1 MFGLFLA
8 ALLVANLSAGLAS
21 GHPQTESAQSFPPG
35 TAIPNVVT
43 LRNPAQSYALYL
55 PTKYSRDR
63 RWPIVYV
70 FDPLARGPLAL
81 AQFQHA
87 AELHGYIVAVSN
99 NSRNGS
105 WQLELDA
112 AEAMFRDTQQ
122 RLSIDLHR
130 IFFAGLSGG
139 ARVASQLAQ
148 LCKCSAGVLLSGA
161 GFSHPSSPSPES
173 KFPVFSAVGNADFNY
188 RELIPLQET
197 LEKAACPHCLRVFDG
212 PHEWAPPNVMDE
224 GLAWFRIQSM
234 KSQRE
239 PRDNGF
245 IAAQFA
251 AAQTRASALESSGQL
266 LAAWREDRQITETF
280 DTLSDVSSARGN
292 AVKFEKRK
300 GLGDALKRERS
311 DFEEQER
318 LSGEIFYV
326 ASAPK
331 ATDRPST
338 EPAGN
343 AAALT
348 KELRTRARHEKK
360 PDRAL
365 VLRRALDGVFI
376 GSVES
381 GNDALDKKDYVR
393 ASQLFACAAE
403 ANPGS
408 EFSFR
413 NLAIAR
419 ALNGDRKGSLEALRS
434 ARKLTKDIPA
444 FSDWLKQE
452 SAFEHFR
459 EDREFEALIGD
470 AQRNAASP

>member
-1 MFGLFLA
+1 
-8 ALLVANLSAGLAS
+8 
-21 GHPQTESAQSFPPG
+21 
-35 TAIPNVVT
+35 
-43 LRNPAQSYALYL
+43 
-55 PTKYSRDR
+55 
-63 RWPIVYV
+63 
-70 FDPLARGPLAL
+70 
-81 AQFQHA
+81 
-87 AELHGYIVAVSN
+87 
-99 NSRNGS
+99 
-105 WQLELDA
+105 
-112 AEAMFRDTQQ
+112 
-122 RLSIDLHR
+122 
-130 IFFAGLSGG
+130 
-139 ARVASQLAQ
+139 
-148 LCKCSAGVLLSGA
+148 
-161 GFSHPSSPSPES
+161 
-173 KFPVFSAVGNADFNY
+173 
-188 RELIPLQET
+188 
-197 LEKAACPHCLRVFDG
+197 
-212 PHEWAPPNVMDE
+212 MDE

-266 LAAWREDRQITETF
+266 LAAWREERQIIETF

-300 GLGDALKRERS
+300 GLRDALKRERS

-326 ASAPK
+326 ASGPK